1 MFDVAAISAALAA
14 SSNPQQVLADLD
26 DEELADLRD
35 ETENPKLMA
44 LLDEE
49 LAKRQTRGKKGAMTG
64 TIVWIVVIAMLIASI
79 AAVAFR

>member
-1 MFDVAAISAALAA
+1 MFDVAAISAALAS
-14 SSNPQQVLADLD
+14 SSNPSEVLADLD

-49 LAKRQTRGKKGAMTG
+49 MARRRVGTKKSWTG
-64 TIVWIVVIAMLIASI
+64 TIVWIVVIAMLLGSI
-79 AAVAFR
+79 AAVAY